1 MKAELERVWGRD
13 CFACNSESQSH
24 SSLRGIITSH
34 VLCSLARWS
43 CINFL
48 QLLPSVQQ
56 DVEMLQVNSQ
66 EENMC
71 ANVMHLKTFTIIWN
85 AFLNV
90 HLWSNFAA
98 NQKDSSENR
107 KRLPRI
113 GRVLREAA
121 GFLQR
126 MLGLY
131 MYITFSGTST
141 LIPTISVSTGT
152 SVSNPTTGSCAT
164 CDVWLLKEEQFSYH
178 CLFTLP

>member
-1 MKAELERVWGRD
+1 M
-13 CFACNSESQSH
+13 
-24 SSLRGIITSH
+24 
-34 VLCSLARWS
+34 ARWS
-43 CINFL
+43 CINLL
-48 QLLPSVQQ
+48 QLLPSVQL
-56 DVEMLQVNSQ
+56 DAEKLQVNSQ
-66 EENMC
+66 LTRGN
-71 ANVMHLKTFTIIWN
+71 ANGMRLKTVTIVWN
-85 AFLNV
+85 AFLNA

-113 GRVLREAA
+113 RRVLREAA

-152 SVSNPTTGSCAT
+152 SVSNPTTDSCAT
-164 CDVWLLKEEQFSYH
+164 RDVWRYFSRKSSSAITVCSLCHKVLAYHGGHEYTSGTTSSPGYYLVQKLKFV
-178 CLFTLP
+178 CC